1 MENIKTK
8 RVKAHVMFVGK
19 VHINQTADKPNV
31 LSAKLEGTAAV
42 TETMLKNVTAVSF
55 LVEKE
60 SSTT

>member
-19 VHINQTADKPNV
+19 VHINQTADKSNV

>member
-1 MENIKTK
+1 MENIKTE
-8 RVKAHVMFVGK
+8 RVKAHVMFVEK
-19 VHINQTADKPNV
+19 VHINQTADKRNV

-60 SSTT
+60 RSTT